1 MNTTPDLTS
10 TPLTTYDRGQ
20 GRTLLLLHGGA
31 GPLSVIPFA
40 DRLVETG
47 GLRVVVPTHPG
58 FQGTAR
64 PEAIS
69 TPADL
74 AARYV
79 ALLSELDLEDVTVV
93 GFSIGGWIASE
104 IALHNDAR
112 VAGIVIANGV
122 GIEVDGHP
130 VADVSQMTPPEISA
144 LSFHE
149 PALAPN
155 PANLSDEQRAQ
166 TLANIKA
173 VVGYGAG
180 MASRGLRAELSGV
193 AVPSLV
199 IWGESDGIAD
209 TAYGQAYADA
219 FARGRFELLER
230 AGHVPQI
237 EQPEALAAA
246 IRSFMEEL
254 A

>member
-1 MNTTPDLTS
+1 MNSSSHLAT

-40 DRLVETG
+40 DRLVAAG
-47 GLRVVVPTHPG
+47 GIRVVVPTHPG
-58 FQGTAR
+58 FQGSER
-64 PEAIS
+64 PETLR

-74 AARYV
+74 AVRYL
-79 ALLSELDLEDVTVV
+79 ALLGELDLEDVTVV

-104 IALHNDAR
+104 LALHNDAR
-112 VAGIVIANGV
+112 IARIVIANGV

-144 LSFHE
+144 LSFHD

-180 MASRGLRAELSGV
+180 MSSRGLGAELNGV
-193 AVPSLV
+193 TVPALV

-219 FARGRFELLER
+219 FARGRFQLLER

-246 IRSFMEEL
+246 ILSFTEVP